1 MVAFLYGVMVG
12 YSIQLRM
19 GKEWVKW
26 VENEY
31 FVHFIHFLHIFLK
44 ASKERKKGVE
54 IRQVKKGNFVRSIKK

>member
-1 MVAFLYGVMVG
+1 MVAFLYGWMRG
-12 YSIQLRM
+12 YSIQLGM

-31 FVHFIHFLHIFLK
+31 FIHFIHFLHIFLK

-54 IRQVKKGNFVRSIKK
+54 RKCLKMFVC